1 MFCFKNSAAVWK
13 PNYAV
18 LWDYPDS
25 TVSEGRLIAPKLQVL
40 GGGGGGRE
48 WNDKAPKKPQINWYV
63 TNELEGGGAVMF
75 WLTFGEELLSFQGT
89 KPELPAELA
98 APCSASSSGH
108 VANSGCCK
116 LNQEQSALVS
126 AGTSAVSAA
135 CVASRTAIVCVLCFS
150 LGRLSKVFQ
159 AEMLLWS

>member
-1 MFCFKNSAAVWK
+1 MIKHQRN
-13 PNYAV
+13 
-18 LWDYPDS
+18 
-25 TVSEGRLIAPKLQVL
+25 PKSIGMLQMSWR
-40 GGGGGGRE
+40 GGGC
-48 WNDKAPKKPQINWYV
+48 DVLA
-63 TNELEGGGAVMF
+63 
-75 WLTFGEELLSFQGT
+75 FGEELLSFQGT

-126 AGTSAVSAA
+126 AGTSAASAA